1 MVILFYILLFM
12 AIWHFFYESI
22 LATALRHG
30 LRYDFFKLRDRLRNL
45 KIDNSLS
52 KKDEEIFKILD
63 DSISQMI
70 NSMSFISAV
79 NYIMLRKQI
88 DNNTSV
94 ISGIEKVRNLID
106 KADNKEL
113 LSVDEGINSLGSR
126 ALIINNG
133 GWMLYLAVPLF
144 ILFLFAFFTA
154 QIDRINNIIKNVS
167 SSLIYSSDSGN
178 NTQLA

>member
-1 MVILFYILLFM
+1 M

-22 LATALRHG
+22 LATSLRHG
-30 LRYDFFKLRDRLRNL
+30 LRYDFFKLRDRLRNI

-79 NYIMLRKQI
+79 NYIILRKQI
-88 DNNTSV
+88 DNNTS
-94 ISGIEKVRNLID
+94 IKSGIEKVRTLINT
-106 KADNKEL
+106 ADNKDL
-113 LSVDEGINSLGSR
+113 ISVDEEINSLGSR

-133 GWMLYLAVPLF
+133 GWILYLAIPLF
-144 ILFLFAFFTA
+144 ILFLVAFFTV
-154 QIDRINNIIKNVS
+154 QLDKIKSIIKNAT
-167 SSLIYSSDSGN
+167 SSLIYSSDSDN

>member
-1 MVILFYILLFM
+1 M

-22 LATALRHG
+22 LATSLRHG
-30 LRYDFFKLRDRLRNL
+30 LRYDFFKLRDRLRNI

-79 NYIMLRKQI
+79 NYIILRKQI
-88 DNNTSV
+88 DNNTS
-94 ISGIEKVRNLID
+94 IKSGIEKVRTLINT
-106 KADNKEL
+106 ADNKDL
-113 LSVDEGINSLGSR
+113 ISVDEEINSLGSR

-133 GWMLYLAVPLF
+133 GWILYLAIPYLYYF
-144 ILFLFAFFTA
+144 
-154 QIDRINNIIKNVS
+154 
-167 SSLIYSSDSGN
+167 
-178 NTQLA
+178 